1 MRSSP
6 TKRCYFL
13 VGPGGKEVN
22 AVGLTWTTTTGY
34 DSGPTLVGAKL
45 NRAGDRVEGEGG
57 VQAVDRFGY
66 LPNDEFALYGQA
78 DFRLRVLTTGGFS
91 PDGLIGLRP
100 HMFEDFFRLHAK
112 GPRGDA
118 IMLDKVGSTTRL
130 LGGALGILGLFDLG
144 KAENPKAAST
154 TTTCSPRWDS
164 ACAWLVW
171 LPSAFL

>member
-78 DFRLRVLTTGGFS
+78 DFRL
-91 PDGLIGLRP
+91 
-100 HMFEDFFRLHAK
+100 HAK